1 MKVTLKYLADKEYEA
16 VNEEGNKVNID
27 MLAPEEKNH
36 MSPTQL
42 LLSAVTACA
51 AVDIV
56 SMVKKKRKTFIDL
69 SSEIVGDRNED
80 HPRKFNKIHVHYT
93 LVSPDMTKEDFEK
106 VVSLAVEKYCSVAS
120 TINESTVLTHSVEV
134 VSEK

>member
-1 MKVTLKYLADKEYEA
+1 MKVALKYLADKEFEA
-16 VNEEGNKVNID
+16 VNEEGNKITID
-27 MLAPEEKNH
+27 MYDPEDKKH

-69 SSEIVGDRNED
+69 TSEIVGDRNED

-93 LVSPDMTKEDFEK
+93 LVSPDMTKEEFEK
-106 VVSLAVEKYCSVAS
+106 VVTLAVDKYCSVAS
-120 TINESTVLTHSVEV
+120 TVNESTELTHSVEV
-134 VSEK
+134 VAE

>member
-16 VNEEGNKVNID
+16 TNEEGNSLKID
-27 MLAPEEKNH
+27 MYSPEEKKH

-42 LLSAVTACA
+42 LLSGLVACG

-69 SSEIVGDRNED
+69 RSEVDGIRNED
-80 HPRKFNKIHVHYT
+80 HPRKFNKIHIKYT
-93 LVSPDMTKEDFEK
+93 LVSPDMSVEDFEK
-106 VVSLAVEKYCSVAS
+106 VVNLAVSKYCSVAS
-120 TINESTVLTHSVEV
+120 TINESTEITHSVEV
-134 VSEK
+134 VKE